1 MTVGWAANDDELTVG
16 RRLGSGHNA
25 RTSAKRGLD
34 ATNVRLMPF
43 SFCVLF
49 DIGRDL
55 R

>member
-16 RRLGSGHNA
+16 HRLGSGHNA

-34 ATNVRLMPF
+34 AIDVRLMSF
-43 SFCVLF
+43 SFCVLV
-49 DIGRDL
+49 DKGRDL

>member
-16 RRLGSGHNA
+16 CRLGSGHNA

-43 SFCVLF
+43 SFCVLV